1 MTKIKVMLRCFG
13 LILIFVSQFSVAAS
27 CLGHK
32 SFTVSFEVIATDGN
46 QYVQMMKNG
55 NQPKEVIWYTKATT
69 APATEHIFQEKSLV
83 TGHKYEVIIT
93 QDQTSGLSQYYL
105 RQLTPLLGSW
115 ELKQQSNKSFT
126 NGNLEPSESDSI
138 LITDTDCQPVIS
150 PPIVPPSFFD
160 DARFEFGE
168 IKQSDCYSGCSI
180 NFIKEYRTT
189 PIVMLMPS
197 IDGGGLSNDE
207 PSSVFVKAIGLDGA
221 SIVQKMPASVSN
233 NPTAMQPIYYLV
245 AEPGYVTLDSR
256 LGNSF
261 RAQVGSYNITD
272 YQAKG
277 ADAGESWFDADF
289 SANFAS
295 GTPLVLTQLQSSHQS
310 NLWATTT
317 VRNVTF
323 RDFDVAL
330 EIGQQ
335 AIKPSSP
342 QKVGYF
348 AAVPQTG
355 LTTEG
360 QKYEIAL
367 PSGLYGQSNGSN
379 TEEYL
384 QWSCSN
390 NYLNFLDSLDKYG
403 VIVNKQTRNG
413 GDGGWLRLCDLSKT
427 DSFSFVFDEDK
438 GSRRHGEK
446 EKVGFFAFELEHD
459 FSLDICPYVPSV
471 AQSNAYYNGALY
483 DGGLEFT
490 NGAGNIAVIPEND
503 LALSFA
509 FNTADIAQCVY
520 PNGQRSCLVDSALVY
535 DHFPINLNSYD
546 TSGKSNISCS
556 SSSCQPLN
564 TGVYN
569 NINISKD
576 ATLVLNGGVYYF
588 NQLNFSDDGGQIV
601 INGPVEIHYK
611 SILLQKNNIRVN
623 QGGNPNH
630 LLMIGHGQNAFV
642 EIGGDNLEFF
652 GYWYVDHLATD
663 KGGFDISGDN
673 NKLYGGVTAYS
684 LRMSGWTNILNGQIP
699 SSCDTSP
706 QDNYTLEL
714 APSSDIGLTCETLTP
729 TVRVLNNGVLA
740 TNFSGSVTVLVDGI
754 PQQLTP
760 VNGVLE
766 QTLSLTVNQTKTV
779 AVEAYINGDQAN
791 TTVTGQYQFVPFKFA
806 IDDQYV
812 VASKPQSVEAQVM
825 ACDSGNVVDIG
836 YNGTPVITSTLTQPL
851 GGMGVLTYSPVFA
864 SGTSTSD
871 LTFTDSGVVQVQLE
885 DGNFD
890 CTGVQG
896 CPIEGSSTLKGQFHV
911 NSRPWTFAICSGE
924 TPAWTMDG
932 TSSSG
937 TKFKLASERFNLHV
951 KPIVWQS
958 GGAVSGEIETSSYCN
973 AAITQNFF
981 ASNAP
986 SAVVEMSSALHSPMG
1001 GSTSV
1006 LLQGDNGLSKVHN
1019 SGSGSGTNQHYDFT
1033 QLYWDEV
1040 GSLKVMADTQAN
1052 YLGMDINL
1060 GYRNIGRFVPEKLV
1074 LASNSWTYATGH
1086 SGFAYMNQP
1095 IEHAFSVEAQ
1105 NASDQVTQNY
1115 GLFDSAYVSTVSYFN
1130 VDNAHKE
1137 IVDRVKDYSTLT
1149 WQQPAWSLGALNVT
1163 LTQYEFVKKAIPPS
1177 PSPYTTEPD
1186 GPYTQG
1192 FGLWASTV
1200 VDGVDFE
1207 NKELE
1212 VHDSGAIVKSGKAF
1226 SEQPDFRYGRMRLQD
1241 VGGFTGNQIEVPL
1254 TTEYWNGSQFLT
1266 NGDDSGS
1273 DFDGSQF
1280 CRQLIWHSQ
1289 AQTSSNASL
1298 SGSGTVS
1305 VGRSDRLSAQQ
1316 STTDT
1321 DNQIREQVRFW
1332 LRVSDT
1338 TLQKVA
1344 TTDNDIQCNGSGV
1357 RPWLRFNWRNL
1368 GDEDPNAVV
1377 TFGIN
1382 RGNDRVIYKGESG
1395 LTGQ

>member
-13 LILIFVSQFSVAAS
+13 LILIFFSQFSVAAS

-93 QDQTSGLSQYYL
+93 QDQTSGVSQYYL

-115 ELKQQSNKSFT
+115 ERKQQSNKSFT
-126 NGNLEPSESDSI
+126 NGELEPSESDSI

-189 PIVMLMPS
+189 PIVILMPS
-197 IDGGGLSNDE
+197 IDGSGLSNDE
-207 PSSVFVKAIGLDGA
+207 PSSVFVKATGLDGA
-221 SIVQKMPASVSN
+221 SIVQRMPASVSN

-390 NYLNFLDSLDKYG
+390 NYLNFSDSLDKYG

-520 PNGQRSCLVDSALVY
+520 PNGQRSCLVDRALVY
-535 DHFPINLNSYD
+535 DNFPINLNSYD
-546 TSGKSNISCS
+546 TSGKSNVSCS

-623 QGGNPNH
+623 QGGDPNH
-630 LLMIGHGQNAFV
+630 LLLIGHGQNAFV
-642 EIGGDNLEFF
+642 EIGGDNLEFY
-652 GYWYVDHLATD
+652 GYWYVDHLATN

-714 APSSDIGLTCETLTP
+714 APSSDIGLTCEILTP

-740 TNFSGSVTVLVDGI
+740 TDFTGSVTVRIDGVD
-754 PQQLTP
+754 QQLEPT
-760 VNGVLE
+760 NGVLS
-766 QTLSLTVNQTKTV
+766 QTLALSATQTKTV
-779 AVEAYINGDQAN
+779 SVEAYINGDQAN

-812 VASKPQSVEAQVM
+812 IAAKPQPVNAKVL
-825 ACDSGNVVDIG
+825 ACNAGEVVDIG
-836 YNGTPVITSTLTQPL
+836 YNGTINPTSTLEQPNP
-851 GGMGVLTYSPVFA
+851 GVGVLDYTPIFA
-864 SGTSTSD
+864 AGVSNTD
-871 LTFTDSGVVQVQLE
+871 LTFSDSGVVRVQLE

-896 CPIEGSSTLKGQFHV
+896 CPIEGSGILKGQFHV
-911 NSRPWTFAICSGE
+911 YSRPWTFAICSGE
-924 TPAWTMDG
+924 NPALPMNG

-937 TKFKLASERFNLHV
+937 TKFKVASERFNLHV

-958 GGAVSGEIETSSYCN
+958 GGAVSGEIETSSFCN

-981 ASNAP
+981 VNNAP
-986 SAVVEMSSALHSPMG
+986 SATVVMSSTLHSPVG
-1001 GSTSV
+1001 GNSSV
-1006 LLQGDNGLSKVHN
+1006 LLQSDGGLSKMH
-1019 SGSGSGTNQHYDFT
+1019 SSGIGSGSLQYYDFT

-1040 GSLKVMADTQAN
+1040 GSLKVMADAQAD
-1052 YLGMDINL
+1052 YLQRDINL

-1074 LASNSWTYATGH
+1074 LANNSWTYATGH

-1095 IEHAFSVEAQ
+1095 IEHAFRVEAHD
-1105 NASDQVTQNY
+1105 ASDQVTQNY

-1130 VDNAHKE
+1130 VDNAHSE
-1137 IVDRVKDYSTLT
+1137 ITDRVKDYSTLI
-1149 WQQPAWSLGALNVT
+1149 WQQPAWSLGGLNVT
-1163 LTQYEFVKKAIPPS
+1163 LPDFAFVKKATS
-1177 PSPYTTEPD
+1177 SAPYTSEPD
-1186 GPYTQG
+1186 GPFTQG
-1192 FGLWASTV
+1192 FGLWSSTV

-1207 NKELE
+1207 SKELE

-1226 SEQPDFRYGRMRLQD
+1226 INQPVFRYGRMRLQD
-1241 VGGFTGNQIEVPL
+1241 VGGYTGNKINVPL
-1254 TTEYWNGSQFLT
+1254 KVEYWDGNQFVT

-1280 CRQLIWHSQ
+1280 CRQVIWHST
-1289 AQTSSNASL
+1289 AQTTSNASL

-1305 VGRSDRLSAQQ
+1305 VGRSDQLSARQ
-1316 STTDT
+1316 STTDIN
-1321 DNQIREQVRFW
+1321 NQVREQVRFW

-1338 TLQKVA
+1338 NLQKVA
-1344 TTDNDIQCNGSGV
+1344 TTDNDIQCNGSGA